1 MRIYRFHGKKNV
13 CGPQIKKLRMAKG
26 MTQEDLAAQMQ
37 ICGIII
43 ERHCISRTE
52 KGTRFI
58 PDYELPVYAKI
69 FQVPLEALFDT
80 DDK

>member
-1 MRIYRFHGKKNV
+1 MKIYTFNGKKNL
-13 CGPQIKKLRMAKG
+13 CGPNIKKLRILHG
-26 MTQEDLAAQMQ
+26 MTQENLAAQMQ
-37 ICGIII
+37 IYGITI
-43 ERHCISRTE
+43 ERDCISRTE

-69 FQVPLEALFDT
+69 FQVPLETLFDT

>member
-1 MRIYRFHGKKNV
+1 MKIYTFNGKKNL
-13 CGPQIKKLRMAKG
+13 CGPKIKKLRVEHK
-26 MTQEDLAAQMQ
+26 MTQGDLAAQMQ
-37 ICGIII
+37 LCGITI
-43 ERHCISRTE
+43 ERDCISRTE

-69 FQVPLEALFDT
+69 FQVPLETLFDT